1 MEVTSFEFLRSSP
14 RLVNAIEWQ
23 LAAVMVVI
31 LVVKWIR
38 KYTLR
43 LNVRRAGVVLSVS
56 FFFLV
61 CYYVFHL
68 EKHPIT
74 NRARFVAYSPQ
85 EFEQRVSGDVE
96 LIQRYFWPMSRKP
109 SKSPNYR
116 KLLRVSAALLRANDD
131 LPGVAN
137 KSWSFV
143 IVRYAIPSAFVLPNR
158 RTYVFDGL
166 FKVCDNDDS
175 LSFVVAHELSHC
187 LLHHSLEKESLGL
200 FLDTLNTLV
209 WASCIFLVRGEVMA
223 TLVPWLVSRA
233 LYYGVFLPQSRYNE
247 IEADSLALQMLSRAC
262 FDFRYSL
269 VYFDK
274 AVATRTRVGTR
285 RMKKL
290 ISSTHPTRKQR
301 VRSLFRQMDTAMRL
315 RRARNC
321 SALIPLRKR
330 DENRI
335 QALIRYAGFKTREN

>member
-1 MEVTSFEFLRSSP
+1 MEVTSFEFLRSNP
-14 RLVNAIEWQ
+14 HVLNAIEWQ
-23 LAAVMVVI
+23 LAATMVACAG
-31 LVVKWIR
+31 VKWIR

-43 LNVRRAGVVLSVS
+43 LNAWRASASISVM

-61 CYYVFHL
+61 CYYVFNL
-68 EKHPIT
+68 EKNPIT
-74 NRARFVAYSPQ
+74 NRRRFVVYSPQ
-85 EFEQRVSGDVE
+85 EFEEHVSGDIE
-96 LIQRYFWPMSRKP
+96 SIQRFFWPMSRKP
-109 SKSPNYR
+109 SKCPNYR
-116 KLLRVSAALLRANDD
+116 KLLRVSAAILSANRD

-143 IVRYAIPSAFVLPNR
+143 IVRYATPSAFVLPNR

-166 FKVCDNDDS
+166 FKVCENDDS

-209 WASCIFLVRGEVMA
+209 WISCVSLVRGEVKA
-223 TLVPWLVSRA
+223 TLLPWFVSRA
-233 LYYGVFLPQSRYNE
+233 LYYGVFLPQSRSIE
-247 IEADSLALQMLSRAC
+247 IEADSLALQMVSRAC
-262 FDFRYSL
+262 FDYRYSL

-274 AVATRTRVGTR
+274 AVAVGKRVGTR

-301 VRSLFRQMDTAMRL
+301 VRSLFKQMDTAMRL
-315 RRARNC
+315 RRSRNC
-321 SALIPLRKR
+321 SNPIPLRKQ
-330 DENRI
+330 DEARI
-335 QALIRYAGFKTREN
+335 EALLRYSGLKLRLN